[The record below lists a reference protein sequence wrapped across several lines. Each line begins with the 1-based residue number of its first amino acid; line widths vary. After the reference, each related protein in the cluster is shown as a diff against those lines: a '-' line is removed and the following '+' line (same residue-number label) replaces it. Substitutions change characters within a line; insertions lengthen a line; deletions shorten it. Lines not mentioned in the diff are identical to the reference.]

1 MNAVLLYLIQHAEA
15 KKEGEDPTR
24 GLTDK
29 GFRDIALT
37 SLFAHDQAVTVSRIY
52 HSGIK
57 RAQQTAQA
65 LVDQVHPREGVS
77 EADWLAPM
85 DDPKIWVERLSHMH
99 EDTMLVSHLPYLAKL
114 ASLLLCGDGSKNIVD
129 FKKAGIL
136 CIKRF
141 DDGHWAL
148 EWMVTPEMVGE
159 QVIE

>member
-1 MNAVLLYLIQHAEA
+1 MVKIVLLYLVQHAES

-37 SLFAHDQAVTVSRIY
+37 ALFAHDQSVAVSWIY

-65 LVDQVHPREGVS
+65 LADQVHPKEGVS

-85 DDPKIWVERLSHMH
+85 DDPKNWEDRLSHMH
-99 EDTMLVSHLPYLAKL
+99 EDIMLVSHLPYLAKL

-129 FKKAGIL
+129 FKNAGIV

-141 DDGHWAL
+141 DDGHWAV
-148 EWMVTPEMVGE
+148 EWVVTPEMAG
-159 QVIE
+159 

>member
-1 MNAVLLYLIQHAEA
+1 VLLYLIQHAEA

-29 GFRDIALT
+29 GFREIALT
-37 SLFAHDQAVTVSRIY
+37 ALFAHDQGVTATRIY

-65 LVDQVHPREGVS
+65 LAVQVHPKEGVS

-85 DDPKIWVERLSHMH
+85 DDPKIWAERLSHMH
-99 EDTMLVSHLPYLAKL
+99 EDIMLVSHLPYLAKL

-129 FKKAGIL
+129 FKNAGIVCL
-136 CIKRF
+136 KRF
-141 DDGHWAL
+141 DDGHWAV
-148 EWMVTPEMVGE
+148 EWMVTPEMVG
-159 QVIE
+159 

>member
-1 MNAVLLYLIQHAEA
+1 VLLYLIQHAEA

-29 GFRDIALT
+29 GFREIALT
-37 SLFAHDQAVTVSRIY
+37 ALFAHDQGVTATRIY

-65 LVDQVHPREGVS
+65 LAVQVHPKEGVS

-85 DDPKIWVERLSHMH
+85 DDPKIWEERLSRML
-99 EDTMLVSHLPYLAKL
+99 EDIMLVSHLPYLAKL

-129 FKKAGIL
+129 FKNAGIVCL
-136 CIKRF
+136 KRF
-141 DDGHWAL
+141 DDGHWAV
-148 EWMVTPEMVGE
+148 EWMVTPEMVG
-159 QVIE
+159 